1 MRVPFTAVACAC
13 AVAPTAVAGV
23 VIDDPSF
30 FDDIEHTLL
39 DFETK
44 GDGSLVDL
52 PFLGRQ
58 VFSGSEYNNFG
69 VNLQTRDSLSSGMK
83 WIDTPPPNADT
94 ILGGGIGDSLDAVGS
109 WPTAIGGGDDWTITF
124 SVPVHAVGI
133 GVVQAGWGFT
143 GPAGDRVILKE
154 LQTHMRAFS
163 AGGRILGEAVFYG
176 DLVDGGFGGPFLGGD
191 FGEEF
196 DAFPFGFL
204 GVFSPDRPIDHVRFT
219 HGVDAG
225 VIFDDLHF
233 SALPAPGPGAALAL
247 TALSAGLRRRR

>member
-23 VIDDPSF
+23 VIDDRSF
-30 FDDIEHTLL
+30 FHDIEHTLL
-39 DFETK
+39 NFETK
-44 GDGSLVDL
+44 GDGSRVDL
-52 PFLGRQ
+52 PFVGMET
-58 VFSGSEYNNFG
+58 FGPDEYSEYGVTFPQGGAWGNF
-69 VNLQTRDSLSSGMK
+69 
-83 WIDTPPPNADT
+83 PPPNADT

-154 LQTHMRAFS
+154 LQTHMRAFDKH
-163 AGGRILGEAVFYG
+163 GLLLGEAVFWG